1 MYFLCACL
9 CECTCYCICVEVRGQ
24 LMAVVSLRLSDLVAI
39 PSAYRVRILYIS
51 TPHARLKHVFFFF
64 LNLKLKYNDIF
75 SSFLFPLSKPP
86 INLLLSL
93 TFIYLTS
100 FFNYQFTS
108 SHTQTHFLNHKHSS
122 LSWKCYLYVCL
133 LS

>member
-64 LNLKLKYNDIF
+64 FKFEIKI
-75 SSFLFPLSKPP
+75 
-86 INLLLSL
+86 
-93 TFIYLTS
+93 
-100 FFNYQFTS
+100 
-108 SHTQTHFLNHKHSS
+108 
-122 LSWKCYLYVCL
+122 
-133 LS
+133 